1 MKSVFGLAVLGA
13 SLLFPVCPAASPA
26 GEQPVY
32 VYLHARVSDHVNVEL
47 TESRLRRILP
57 MLDKYRKQQSKAG
70 VSATILVSGA
80 LSQALADRNG
90 KTGIKD
96 FVQDY
101 ARRGVIELGYDGA
114 DEPTYRQ
121 RPAADLTKTKTSVE
135 RWMARGAAAERLLTE
150 MRDPLTGVVVPGKP
164 GGLRQMQA
172 IFGEA
177 ACITGLT
184 AELGGDPEFVHHAGQ
199 YNHKA
204 IMFGFPDPDPNPAKA
219 LVAGFR
225 ESAQEFAREMSPIPE
240 SSPEL
245 FWQDHV
251 LRSSETSDAAIRR
264 VSGYEGPA
272 VLKELVAKLNRSKIR
287 VIHVELGDQRL
298 YLKPDYAQGN
308 LYPPVRFAYEHPD
321 SPKLPREALQSEDEV
336 AGAYQKEEALIRW
349 LLEDYFPSNPGS
361 RFVSS
366 TDLQR
371 MTPPSAGFSVSLE
384 KLRPALAEILSAA
397 WDANTTYPP
406 MYVLAD
412 GHYLSLADL
421 FQVLTD
427 AMTELHRT
435 GKFPQSVK
443 VSKVYGP
450 VPLPDDRGTFNGEV
464 TVASVAKVCATLAGD
479 LHDTSWSPLPKNRIP
494 SRVTIDGL
502 DLNSGQFLRLMSEG
516 LLASSKDAKLR
527 VKMTQMLSVSGWSVP
542 TTRPQEDQSASW
554 TYKPAPLKLP

>member
-13 SLLFPVCPAASPA
+13 LLLVPVCPAASPA
-26 GEQPVY
+26 GDQPVY
-32 VYLHARVSDHVNVEL
+32 VYLHARVSDHVNIEL

-70 VSATILVSGA
+70 VSATILFSGA

-101 ARRGVIELGYDGA
+101 VRRGVIEPGYDGA

-121 RPAADLTKTKTSVE
+121 RPAADLTKAKTSVE

-298 YLKPDYAQGN
+298 YLKPDYAQGS

-321 SPKLPREALQSEDEV
+321 SPKLPREALQGEDEV
-336 AGAYQKEEALIRW
+336 AAAYQKEEALIRW
-349 LLEDYFPSNPGS
+349 LLDDYLPSNPGS

-384 KLRPALAEILSAA
+384 KLRPALAEILSTA

-435 GKFPQSVK
+435 GKLPQSVK

-464 TVASVAKVCATLAGD
+464 TIASVAKVCATIAGD
-479 LHDTSWSPLPKNRIP
+479 LHDASWSPLPKNRIP